1 MGRGGEAPRGRAPRG
16 DAGEPAANAVK
27 SYGFFELLQRFEA
40 YRRYWLAMAV
50 SWAGDRLNAV
60 ALATLV
66 LDRFPQ
72 QPMAIGLVLMAQH
85 LPQAVLGLLA
95 GALAD
100 RWPRRTVM
108 VVSDL
113 VRAVAVL
120 LVPWATEL
128 WQVYLAAL
136 VVGTA
141 STFFFPAWR
150 STLPAVV
157 SRDALLEANA
167 YHSATRS
174 FIDILAP
181 VGATALIA
189 AGRALHPV
197 LYMAPAF
204 WLDALSYLVSAW
216 QLAHLPLDEAA
227 LGGLR
232 PATRGLAGVGRDVLA
247 GLRYHRQNRTV
258 WALLLLMGS
267 FAWGAN
273 GANALLQK
281 AVPMLLGVPPER
293 WGVLLAA
300 MGVGMIAGNA
310 VVARRGKVWPR
321 HVVIGVGYLGAW
333 LALVILAGTR
343 DFTVA
348 LATYVLMGVSNA
360 AFLAPQVAWVQEATD
375 PAYLGRVEA
384 TRNAVIYVGMTV
396 SPLLAG
402 WLEQALGSLPG
413 AMGAISVLFLVPAVL
428 SFTHPALRRPASAAA
443 RATTGA

>member
-1 MGRGGEAPRGRAPRG
+1 MGRAG
-16 DAGEPAANAVK
+16 DSPDGVK
-27 SYGFFELLQRFEA
+27 SYGFFEMLQRFHA

-50 SWAGDRLNAV
+50 SWAGDRFSAV

-66 LDRFPQ
+66 LDRFPH
-72 QPMAIGLVLMAQH
+72 QPMAIGIVLMMQH
-85 LPQAVLGLLA
+85 LPQAVFGLLA

-100 RWPRRTVM
+100 RWPRRRVM
-108 VVSDL
+108 VASDL
-113 VRAVAVL
+113 VRAAVVL
-120 LVPWATEL
+120 LVPFADQL

-136 VVGTA
+136 ALGTA

-174 FIDILAP
+174 FVDILAP

-204 WLDALSYLVSAW
+204 WLDSLSYLISAW
-216 QLAHLPLDEAA
+216 QLAGLALDERARA
-227 LGGLR
+227 GR
-232 PATRGLAGVGRDVLA
+232 APARGAAGVWQDVVA

-273 GANALLQK
+273 GANALMQK
-281 AVPMLLGVPPER
+281 AVPALLQVPPER

-300 MGVGMIAGNA
+300 MGAGMIAGNA

-321 HVVIGVGYLGAW
+321 RVIIGTGYLGAW

-343 DFTVA
+343 DFEVA
-348 LATYVLMGVSNA
+348 MVAYVLMGVSNA

-384 TRNAVIYVGMTV
+384 TRNALIYVGMTA

-413 AMGAISVLFLVPAVL
+413 AMWGISVLFLVPAVL
-428 SFTHPALRRPASAAA
+428 SFVHPALRQPPAPVPA
-443 RATTGA
+443 RAASGA

>member
-1 MGRGGEAPRGRAPRG
+1 MGRPGGSPRAGTAPQ
-16 DAGEPAANAVK
+16 AGNGVK
-27 SYGFFELLQRFEA
+27 SYGFFELLQRFQA

-50 SWAGDRLNAV
+50 SWAGDRFHAV

-66 LDRFPQ
+66 LDRFPD
-72 QPMAIGLVLMAQH
+72 QPMAIGIVLMAQH
-85 LPQAVLGLLA
+85 LPQAVFGLLA

-108 VVSDL
+108 VVTDL
-113 VRAVAVL
+113 IRAAVTL
-120 LVPWATEL
+120 MVPLATEL

-150 STLPAVV
+150 STLPAVIH
-157 SRDALLEANA
+157 RDALLEANA

-189 AGRALHPV
+189 AGRAVHPM

-204 WLDALSYLVSAW
+204 WLDSVSYVISAW
-216 QLAHLPLDEAA
+216 QLSRLPLDEAT
-227 LGGLR
+227 LR
-232 PATRGLAGVGRDVLA
+232 AGRPPAPRGAAGVWQDVVA
-247 GLRYHRQNRTV
+247 GLRYHRRNRTV

-273 GANALLQK
+273 GANALMQK
-281 AVPMLLGVPPER
+281 AVPALLDVPPER

-300 MGVGMIAGNA
+300 MGLGMIGGNA
-310 VVARRGKVWPR
+310 IVARRGKVWPR
-321 HVVIGVGYLGAW
+321 RVIIGTGYFGAW

-343 DFTVA
+343 DFGVA
-348 LATYVLMGVSNA
+348 MAAYVLMGLGNA

-375 PAYLGRVEA
+375 PAFLGRVEA
-384 TRNAVIYVGMTV
+384 TRNALIYVGMTA

-402 WLEQALGSLPG
+402 WLERALGSLPG
-413 AMGAISVLFLVPAVL
+413 AMWAISVLFLVPAVL
-428 SFTHPALRRPASAAA
+428 SFIHPALRQAPAPAPA
-443 RATTGA
+443 RAVPGA

>member
-1 MGRGGEAPRGRAPRG
+1 MGQTGGSPRG
-16 DAGEPAANAVK
+16 VK
-27 SYGFFELLQRFEA
+27 SYGFFEMLQRFRA

-50 SWAGDRLNAV
+50 SWAGDRFSAV

-66 LDRFPQ
+66 LDRFPEE
-72 QPMAIGLVLMAQH
+72 PMAIGIVLMMQH
-85 LPQAVLGLLA
+85 LPQAVFGLLA

-100 RWPRRTVM
+100 RWPRRRVM

-113 VRAVAVL
+113 IRAAVVL
-120 LVPWATEL
+120 LVPLADEL

-136 VVGTA
+136 ALGTA

-150 STLPAVV
+150 STLPSVV

-189 AGRALHPV
+189 AGRAVHPV

-204 WLDALSYLVSAW
+204 WLDSLSYLISAS
-216 QLAHLPLDEAA
+216 QLARLPLDDRDRSAPRTS
-227 LGGLR
+227 G
-232 PATRGLAGVGRDVLA
+232 RGAAGVWQDALA

-273 GANALLQK
+273 GANALMQK
-281 AVPMLLGVPPER
+281 AVPALLGVPPER

-300 MGVGMIAGNA
+300 MGLGMIAGNA
-310 VVARRGKVWPR
+310 IVARRGKIWPR
-321 HVVIGVGYLGAW
+321 RVIIGLGYLGAW

-343 DFTVA
+343 DFAVA
-348 LATYVLMGVSNA
+348 MGAYVLMGVSNA

-375 PAYLGRVEA
+375 PVYLGRVEA
-384 TRNAVIYVGMTV
+384 TRNALIYLGMTA

-402 WLEQALGSLPG
+402 WLEQALDSLSG
-413 AMGAISVLFLVPAVL
+413 AMWGMSVLFLVPAVL
-428 SFTHPALRRPASAAA
+428 SFVHPALRQAPAPAPA
-443 RATTGA
+443 RAASGA